1 MTAKPMSRNPRAVT
15 RALRCITVAMLG
27 AVTSAGSVRAQAV
40 AGVPQVLNA
49 TALDDELELNGLMDE
64 PVWALADSIAALTQ
78 TEPVQGAAPTGQTA
92 VKVLVTGDALVIGI
106 RADDPDPARI
116 VSYARS
122 RDAGLENEDHVKLVL
137 DTFGDGRSGYIFAV
151 NPGGA
156 RYDAL
161 VANRGE
167 GENSDWDGIW
177 EAATARTPQ
186 GWSAEIRIPIRSLMF
201 KEGLDTWGFNI
212 ERRIERLQDRK
223 SVV

>member
-1 MTAKPMSRNPRAVT
+1 M
-15 RALRCITVAMLG
+15 
-27 AVTSAGSVRAQAV
+27 
-40 AGVPQVLNA
+40 
-49 TALDDELELNGLMDE
+49 
-64 PVWALADSIAALTQ
+64 TQ

-151 NPGGA
+151 NPAGA

-212 ERRIERLQDRK
+212 ERRIERFRK
-223 SVV
+223 RAAGPARRGIIKSARPRVPGCLPICRSSASDSD